1 MQRYSLSQ
9 YAPLAVVSATH
20 RNSALWGNQISP
32 QRHLVRTHTFLKL
45 CFFLFTRW
53 YVPPS
58 CTSAEACVEVWPNAQ
73 LQGWFKCSV
82 ARNQTCLTMC
92 VKCRCCA
99 TNRFSLN
106 VLRQSACLQ
115 PSQSPP
121 KRGVC
126 IRAKEGNVGG
136 NWWGLVPRYLSC
148 SALYHCFSG
157 G

>member
-1 MQRYSLSQ
+1 MQTIQFIAICPSRCSECDASKQCTVGKSNFPTTPSSTHAHISKALFLS
-9 YAPLAVVSATH
+9 
-20 RNSALWGNQISP
+20 
-32 QRHLVRTHTFLKL
+32 F
-45 CFFLFTRW
+45 

-73 LQGWFKCSV
+73 LQEWNKCSV

-148 SALYHCFSG
+148 SALYHCFSDG
-157 G
+157 

>member
-20 RNSALWGNQISP
+20 RNSTLWGNQISP

-45 CFFLFTRW
+45 SFFLFTRW

-58 CTSAEACVEVWPNAQ
+58 CTSADACVEVWPNAQ
-73 LQGWFKCSV
+73 LHRWDKCSV
-82 ARNQTCLTMC
+82 ARNQTCMTKC

-99 TNRFSLN
+99 TNFFLVMDSASALACSLI
-106 VLRQSACLQ
+106 RAH
-115 PSQSPP
+115 P

-126 IRAKEGNVGG
+126 IRVKEGNGG
-136 NWWGLVPRYLSC
+136 ENRR
-148 SALYHCFSG
+148 
-157 G
+157 